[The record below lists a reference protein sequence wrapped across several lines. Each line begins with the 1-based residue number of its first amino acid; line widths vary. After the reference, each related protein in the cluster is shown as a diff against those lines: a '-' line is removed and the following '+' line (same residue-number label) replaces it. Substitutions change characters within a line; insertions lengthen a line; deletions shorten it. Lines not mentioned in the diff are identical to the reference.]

1 MLLAVSFCFLENI
14 KHLVMENI
22 VEHFN
27 GEDEQKKNNGE
38 LSKILACSLMY

>member
-1 MLLAVSFCFLENI
+1 
-14 KHLVMENI
+14 MENI

-38 LSKILACSLMY
+38 LSKILACSLMYWKVELRKWF